1 MGPFPSPS
9 VSDDTKQK
17 SKRKTVRTYAF
28 KQHHFMPRRPQGTR
42 HGVNWE
48 PVSVIHAIV
57 RIQLFGGWFPPMMLK
72 ACETRREGAD
82 YGVDM

>member
-1 MGPFPSPS
+1 MRLAVIPRKNP
-9 VSDDTKQK
+9 DTKQ
-17 SKRKTVRTYAF
+17 SVLRSTTLCPAVPTPQAA
-28 KQHHFMPRRPQGTR
+28 QGTR

-48 PVSVIHAIV
+48 PVCVIV

>member
-1 MGPFPSPS
+1 
-9 VSDDTKQK
+9 
-17 SKRKTVRTYAF
+17 
-28 KQHHFMPRRPQGTR
+28 MPRRPQGTR